1 MSCDRFFFC
10 IFSAVSQGKGRLLFW
25 QMVFSV
31 LVSFMFFL
39 GTAAAKEE
47 FSFDLEEF
55 EKKSLSWGGY
65 AEMKFE
71 HSEVNQKSAFA
82 LLGSSG
88 DPRSSL
94 DRFTTTLQVDG
105 SYSKG
110 IAAFNWVV
118 QGYHRW
124 DQEQWADEV
133 SIFEAYASIKPTPL
147 ASIDLGKK
155 VFKWGKGY
163 AWNPVGFINR
173 PKDPNNPE
181 ESMEGYIGA
190 ELDLIKSFEGPLQ
203 TVALTTVVLPVQDN
217 INEDFGKKDNINLAA
232 KLYLLYRDVDI
243 DFLLYTGN
251 SRTTRYGVDFSTNLA
266 TNFEIHGELAHIP
279 KQSQKILNA
288 DGGVETREIVDTS
301 YLLGLRYLTEND
313 ITTIIEYYHNDD
325 GYTEQELNRFFE
337 LVGNADDLFTQTR
350 DDSLY
355 SKAASISEGAYGR
368 SQIGRNYLY
377 AKVTQKEPFDLLY
390 FTPGFT
396 AIINL
401 DDKSFTL
408 SPEAVYTGFTNW
420 ELRLRYSLF
429 VGSSF
434 TDYGEKLNEN
444 KLELRVRYFF

>member
-1 MSCDRFFFC
+1 M
-10 IFSAVSQGKGRLLFW
+10 IFAKPYFQALQAFSQGKRQLLFW
-25 QMVFSV
+25 PMIFSI
-31 LVSFMFFL
+31 LVSLMIVA
-39 GTAAAKEE
+39 GTAVAKEE

-65 AEMKFE
+65 AEIKLE
-71 HSEVNQKSAFA
+71 HTKINQNSAFA
-82 LLGSSG
+82 LLDSHG

-94 DRFTTTLQVDG
+94 DRFTATLQLDG
-105 SYSKG
+105 NYNKG
-110 IAAFNWVV
+110 LFSFNWVA
-118 QGYHRW
+118 QAYGSK
-124 DQEQWADEV
+124 DQEQWADEA

-163 AWNPVGFINR
+163 AWNPVGFIDR
-173 PKDPNNPE
+173 PKDPSNPE
-181 ESMEGYIGA
+181 ESLEGYIGVG
-190 ELDLIKSFEGPLQ
+190 LDLIKSFSSPLQ
-203 TVALTTVVLPVQDN
+203 TMALTTVVLPVQDN
-217 INEDFGKKDNINLAA
+217 INEDFGKPDNINLAA

-243 DFLLYTGN
+243 DFLVYTGN
-251 SRTTRYGVDFSTNLA
+251 SRTTRYGFDFSINLA
-266 TNFEIHGELAHIP
+266 TNFEIHGELTHIP
-279 KQSQKILNA
+279 KQSQKILNE
-288 DGGVETREIVDTS
+288 DGSVDTREIADTS

-337 LVGNADDLFTQTR
+337 LVDDAADLFTKTG
-350 DDSLY
+350 DDTLY
-355 SKAASISEGAYGR
+355 NKAASISDGAYGR
-368 SQIGRNYLY
+368 SQSGRNYLY

-396 AIINL
+396 AIVNL
-401 DDKSFTL
+401 DDQSFSL

-420 ELRLRYSLF
+420 ELRLRYSLL

-434 TDYGEKLNEN
+434 TDYGEKQNEK